1 MYVILTK
8 GIHLKNEDTD
18 YKKSVFDLCNKLGQQ
33 KDWRE
38 LNLEFDDKRIEFQV
52 VFENEWKE
60 RINKIFEV

>member
-1 MYVILTK
+1 VYVIETK